1 MFFKIL
7 GICYL
12 TKPFKL
18 GEKMENKLQKK
29 MHSRHVTMLALG
41 GAIGAG
47 LFKGSGEAINLA
59 GPSVIL
65 AFFLG
70 GLLLFSIMNAVGTLA
85 VNNSHAQSLSGVV
98 APYIGAFSAYF
109 TDWLYW
115 TMWMINIV
123 AEAVAAASFMQLWFP
138 DVPAWVFI
146 LIISILTTMINFLSV
161 KIFAETEFWL
171 TMGKISVV
179 VLLIVFASYLVLSR
193 ILHEGLVPTMSSLTS
208 HGGFFPHKIQGLLNS
223 LLLVVYSYGGTELVI
238 IAMGETEDP
247 AKSIPKAIRS
257 VLFRIIAFYIVPM
270 FLLLVIYP
278 WQTLAHSD
286 ASPFVLVF
294 EKMQIPFAADIVNLV
309 IVFALFSSI
318 NSGIYAS
325 SRILHLQ
332 LSKTKKF
339 SKFMRLNK
347 HGVPNRAVMF
357 STGMLYVGVLL
368 SYLFGESLFNYLVGS
383 LSYTV
388 LLIWLMLCLAYFR
401 YLQQNNTS
409 FVKRIINI
417 ITLLSLTCIFIAI
430 LTTSNLVV
438 TEVTIVMYGL
448 IVVSYFFQKRGMI
461 TDSILD

>member
-1 MFFKIL
+1 
-7 GICYL
+7 
-12 TKPFKL
+12 
-18 GEKMENKLQKK
+18 
-29 MHSRHVTMLALG
+29 
-41 GAIGAG
+41 
-47 LFKGSGEAINLA
+47 
-59 GPSVIL
+59 
-65 AFFLG
+65 
-70 GLLLFSIMNAVGTLA
+70 
-85 VNNSHAQSLSGVV
+85 
-98 APYIGAFSAYF
+98 
-109 TDWLYW
+109 
-115 TMWMINIV
+115 
-123 AEAVAAASFMQLWFP
+123 
-138 DVPAWVFI
+138 
-146 LIISILTTMINFLSV
+146 
-161 KIFAETEFWL
+161 
-171 TMGKISVV
+171 
-179 VLLIVFASYLVLSR
+179 
-193 ILHEGLVPTMSSLTS
+193 
-208 HGGFFPHKIQGLLNS
+208 
-223 LLLVVYSYGGTELVI
+223 
-238 IAMGETEDP
+238 
-247 AKSIPKAIRS
+247 
-257 VLFRIIAFYIVPM
+257 
-270 FLLLVIYP
+270 
-278 WQTLAHSD
+278 
-286 ASPFVLVF
+286 
-294 EKMQIPFAADIVNLV
+294 MQIPFAADIVNLV

-339 SKFMRLNK
+339 SKVMRLNK

-448 IVVSYFFQKRGMI
+448 IVVSYFLQKRGMI